1 MAGAIRFGQ
10 SYPNAA
16 LENNAF
22 NEVQLN
28 TSSVMGATMRE
39 AYLDTPEA
47 SMARYRELEVAMDSG
62 REGAIGDDLYYPG
75 QEEWSEK
82 FGHLP
87 GLKYDPKV
95 NMTGWKLIA
104 ERKQRELSNQ
114 FIASQ
119 GSGSVWEKVGQ
130 FGVGAVASLASPIDI
145 GLSFIPIVGEAKMAA
160 LVGRVGKVGA
170 RIMAGAAEGAVGA
183 SLTEP
188 FAYLAR
194 TQEQADYDGWNS
206 LQNIA
211 FGAAFGATLR
221 VGGGAVADFLKGRTQ
236 STHMN
241 ATETALNQ
249 LMDDR
254 RVNVEHVHAADPDF
268 ATPDYTHVGVDD
280 LDPGTPGI
288 QTAADIQNEGVG
300 KSAEGQI
307 ANKGGSEG
315 GLKLASDY
323 DVLEASANLGKNNFD
338 TLEQA
343 LKDPEVQATLRDMGF
358 HGYDLGGNLHMPFDD
373 PDQKTS
379 RVKAGESPGQVK
391 ADKVAGMDD
400 LASAVTSLGKN
411 FADYIDVPGGEKPLL
426 KAAKDPLVHQA
437 LIDAGF
443 TKISAW
449 DVRVTLAASLQPVG
463 APKEKKIKAIKNEKP
478 TGLLAENLADMAPA
492 TDYVPNHR
500 ISDADP
506 KEFEGPFHLDDFEQ
520 LEGPKGSNP
529 GGVFKDKQTGEKFYL
544 KTTKAAD
551 GVKVIKNEYLANA
564 LYRYLGLRV
573 FDQRLV
579 IDGEAN
585 VTHVGSKMEQH
596 FPVSKEELK
605 ADDEFLRGFAVDAW
619 LANWD
624 VVAPGNTARGMDNQ
638 VIRTDVGGA
647 LLYRAQGEQKGQNF
661 GPQMVEFDTMRN
673 PSHPKAGEAGEVFG
687 VLKDDDPR
695 LLDGVQTVLSLSHGK
710 IKEMIQM
717 AGIEGKTADR
727 LFSTLIAR
735 QQWLANK
742 YIKNHPDMVKDAYA
756 FAKRHNEIFS
766 SDHALE
772 LITRQSEL
780 YSKSLNANDKAAMK
794 FWQSSEGGEPGKTWF
809 GMNNYL
815 FNKVVNDMEDD
826 PFYEKMAAK
835 LDVALKKFS
844 LTKSQIMFRSA
855 QSHELFDGIQW
866 GGRKNPSEFIG
877 KVREFEG
884 FTSTSFNHALAKHW
898 KGDVLLRVVVPAGHP
913 GMFMNAASNKSVT
926 EAEFVLPRQTKMRLL
941 SVSPLSG
948 DGHKKWE
955 AIVEILPYHEKQIF
969 PGKKSFQE
977 FLKQQA
983 EGKTSLFDDVDLP
996 ELQAAASK
1004 PHAVLDLAEA
1014 QAHLDELIQEV
1025 DVLKA
1030 SEALSE
1036 ADLKALELAD
1046 EGVKIAE
1053 AHGKATMAAALC
1065 LKGKI

>member
-10 SYPNAA
+10 SYPNTA
-16 LENNAF
+16 LEDNAF

-28 TSSVMGATMRE
+28 TSSVMGAAMRE

-47 SMARYRELEVAMDSG
+47 SMARYRELEVAMDNK
-62 REGAIGDDLYYPG
+62 REDATGDDIYYPG
-75 QEEWSEK
+75 QEEWKEK

-114 FIASQ
+114 FIMSH
-119 GSGSVWEKVGQ
+119 GSGSAWEKVGQ

-170 RIMAGAAEGAVGA
+170 RIMAGVAEGAVGA

-254 RVNVEHVHAADPDF
+254 QVNVEHVHAADPDF
-268 ATPDYTHVGVDD
+268 ATPDYTHVGTDD

-288 QTAADIQNEGVG
+288 QTAADIQNGGVG
-300 KSAEGQI
+300 KSTEWQI
-307 ANKGGSEG
+307 ANEGGGEG

-343 LKDPEVQATLRDMGF
+343 LKDQEVQAMLKAMGF
-358 HGYDLGGNLHMPFDD
+358 HGYDLGGNLHMPFDRLD
-373 PDQKTS
+373 PKTGQ
-379 RVKAGESPGQVK
+379 VKAGKSPGQVSSHE
-391 ADKVAGMDD
+391 DGTIDD
-400 LASAVTSLGKN
+400 LVEAADHVGITPEEFEGMADPMAVPAIAKKLLDLGFKTIEGIPIPN
-411 FADYIDVPGGEKPLL
+411 PA
-426 KAAKDPLVHQA
+426 
-437 LIDAGF
+437 
-443 TKISAW
+443 
-449 DVRVTLAASLQPVG
+449 QPVI
-463 APKEKKIKAIKNEKP
+463 PKKVKAIKNEKP

-506 KEFEGPFHLDDFEQ
+506 KEFEEPFHLTDFEQ

-551 GVKVIKNEYLANA
+551 GAKVIKNEYLANA

-605 ADDEFLRGFAVDAW
+605 VDDEFLRGFAVDAW

-624 VVAPGNTARGMDNQ
+624 VVASGNTARGMDNQ

-673 PSHPKAGEAGEVFG
+673 PNHPKAGEVGKVFG

-717 AGIEGKTADR
+717 AGIEGKTADK

-742 YIKNHPDMVKDAYA
+742 YIKTHPNMVKDAYA

-766 SDHALE
+766 SAHAKE
-772 LITRQSEL
+772 FIADQAKL
-780 YSKSLNANDKAAMK
+780 YSKALDDNDKAAMK
-794 FWQSSEGGEPGKTWF
+794 FWQTSQGGPVGKSWS
-809 GMNNYL
+809 GLNNYL
-815 FNKVVNDMEDD
+815 LNKVVKKLNDD
-826 PFYEKMAAK
+826 PFYEKMAAQ
-835 LDVALKKFS
+835 LDTALKKFS

-855 QSHELFDGIQW
+855 KSWELFDGIEW
-866 GGRKNPSEFIG
+866 GPKKDPQEFIG

-884 FTSTSFNHALAKHW
+884 FTASTFSHSFAKTW
-898 KGDVLLRVVVPAGHP
+898 PGDVMLRVVVPSGHP
-913 GMFMNAASNKSVT
+913 GMFMKAATSGLTN

-948 DGHKKWE
+948 EGHKKWE
-955 AIVEILPYHEKQIF
+955 AIVELLPYHEKQVF

-996 ELQAAASK
+996 ELQEAASK
-1004 PHAVLDLAEA
+1004 PQAVLDLAEA
-1014 QAHLDELIQEV
+1014 QAHLDELMQEV
-1025 DVLKA
+1025 DILKA

-1036 ADLKALELAD
+1036 ADLKVLELAD
-1046 EGVKIAE
+1046 EGVKMAD